1 MARPTKRSRR
11 TKAEIND
18 LCDEMYSIVAAD
30 YPATVRQVYYQ
41 LVSRGLIKKTESE
54 YKNMVV
60 RLLTKMRMAGE
71 LPFGWIADNTRWMRK
86 PTTDGSLGALL
97 SRTAETFRRD
107 FWSTQD
113 AYVEIWLEKEALAGV
128 LVQITD
134 PWDVPLMVTRGYSSI
149 TFLHSAAAQIR
160 NVKKPT
166 YLYYFGDHD
175 PSGKDISRN
184 VRERI
189 SEFAPDADVTFERI
203 AVTPEQII
211 KWELPT
217 RPTKK
222 SDTRSNGFKGESVEV
237 DAIPPRVLRALA
249 DECITRHVDDDEYG
263 RMLVEQEAGRATL
276 AVLAA
281 AYSD

>member
-1 MARPTKRSRR
+1 MPRCTRSLQRTTLPPFARST
-11 TKAEIND
+11 T
-18 LCDEMYSIVAAD
+18 
-30 YPATVRQVYYQ
+30 Q
-41 LVSRGLIKKTESE
+41 LVSRGLIRKTESE

-60 RLLTKMRMAGE
+60 RLLTKMRMSGE
-71 LPFGWIADNTRWMRK
+71 LPFGWIADSTRWMRK
-86 PTTDGSLGALL
+86 PTTDDSLGALL
-97 SRTAETFRRD
+97 SRTAETYRRD
-107 FWSTQD
+107 FWATQD

-160 NVKKPT
+160 DIKKPT

-189 SEFAPDADVTFERI
+189 TEFAPDADVTFERV
-203 AVTPEQII
+203 AVTPEQIAE
-211 KWELPT
+211 WELPT

-222 SDTRSNGFKGESVEV
+222 RLTLEARHSRARALRSTRSHHECCEQS
-237 DAIPPRVLRALA
+237 LRSASPG
-249 DECITRHVDDDEYG
+249 T
-263 RMLVEQEAGRATL
+263 
-276 AVLAA
+276 
-281 AYSD
+281 